1 MAASPTNPNNPPLGG
16 KKTGVFMKQ
25 GQTSGPYGND
35 PSITA
40 KGEAG
45 APAGELNP

>member
-1 MAASPTNPNNPPLGG
+1 MAAAPTNPNNPPAAI
-16 KKTGVFMKQ
+16 KRTNQFQKQ

-35 PSITA
+35 PLFTA

-45 APAGELNP
+45 APAGDLNP